1 MVSTSKPVVAESTIG
16 GSPTATAR
24 PVAHLNARISAY
36 LVDSIVLLA
45 FILVFFVIG
54 GAVLLFTSDLG
65 KGDPPDSAFYAFVAV
80 ILGGSLLSWTAFNL
94 ALMRWRGQTT
104 GMYVIGI
111 RTVGEDAP
119 ALTTGRTLLRWFG
132 LHPLLF
138 HPLLLPIWAL
148 FSLLVVS
155 FTFSQVVLVVT
166 LALVLL
172 CLVSPAASLLAM
184 VLDSER
190 RALHDRLAHTLV
202 VHLEQP

>member
-1 MVSTSKPVVAESTIG
+1 MVSTTKHAVAEPTMA
-16 GSPTATAR
+16 GSSTATAR

-36 LVDSIVLLA
+36 LVDSVVLLA

-54 GAVLLFTSDLG
+54 GSVLIFTSDLG
-65 KGDPPDSAFYAFVAV
+65 KGDPPDSAYYASVA
-80 ILGGSLLSWTAFNL
+80 IFLGGSLLSWTAFNL

-111 RTVGEDAP
+111 RTVGDDRP
-119 ALTTGRTLLRWFG
+119 ALTTRRTLLRWFG

-138 HPLLLPIWAL
+138 HPFLLPIWAI

-155 FTFSQVVLVVT
+155 FTLSQVVLVVT

-184 VLDSER
+184 LLHSER
-190 RALHDRLAHTLV
+190 RALHDRLAGTLV

>member
-1 MVSTSKPVVAESTIG
+1 MVSTSKQAMAEPTTA
-16 GSPTATAR
+16 GSSAVTVR

-36 LVDSIVLLA
+36 LVDSVILLA
-45 FILVFFVIG
+45 FVLVFFVIG
-54 GAVLLFTSDLG
+54 GSVLIFTGDLG
-65 KGDPPDSAFYAFVAV
+65 KGDPPDSAYYASIAIF
-80 ILGGSLLSWTAFNL
+80 LGGSLLSWTAFNL

-111 RTVGEDAP
+111 RTVGEHGP

-138 HPLLLPIWAL
+138 HPFLLPIWAL

-155 FTFSQVVLVVT
+155 FTLSQVVLVVT

-184 VLDSER
+184 LVDSER
-190 RALHDRLAHTLV
+190 RALHDRLARTLV

>member
-1 MVSTSKPVVAESTIG
+1 MVSASNRALAESMTA
-16 GSPTATAR
+16 STSTATAR

-36 LVDSIVLLA
+36 LVDSVVLLA

-54 GAVLLFTSDLG
+54 GAVLLFSSDLG
-65 KGDPPDSAFYAFVAV
+65 RGDPPDSAYYASIAIF
-80 ILGGSLLSWTAFNL
+80 LGGSLLSWTAFNL

-111 RTVGEDAP
+111 RTVGEDGP
-119 ALTTGRTLLRWFG
+119 LTPGRMLLRWFG

-138 HPLLLPIWAL
+138 HPFLLPIWAI

-155 FTFSQVVLVVT
+155 LTLSQVVLVVT

-172 CLVSPAASLLAM
+172 CLVSPAVSLLAM
-184 VLDSER
+184 LLDAER

>member
-1 MVSTSKPVVAESTIG
+1 MTASTS
-16 GSPTATAR
+16 TATAR

-36 LVDSIVLLA
+36 LVDSVVLLA

-54 GAVLLFTSDLG
+54 GAVLLFSSDLG
-65 KGDPPDSAFYAFVAV
+65 RGDPPDSAYYASIAIF
-80 ILGGSLLSWTAFNL
+80 LGGSLLSWTAFNL

-111 RTVGEDAP
+111 RTVGEDGP
-119 ALTTGRTLLRWFG
+119 LTPGRMLLRWFG

-138 HPLLLPIWAL
+138 HPFLLPIWAI

-155 FTFSQVVLVVT
+155 LTLSQVVLVVT

-172 CLVSPAASLLAM
+172 CLVSPAVSLLAM
-184 VLDSER
+184 LLDAER